1 MEFCRELYTVAV
13 FGHSRRKL
21 AHVPRALVTR
31 NRVSKMAEMRS
42 RTRTLLLSRNTCYAR
57 RLDTRSCRFS
67 LYDPCSIRL
76 FASRKYRRKK
86 GKEKK
91 SSQHFTESK
100 LRAYCF
106 ETFQD
111 ESCTESSRFSWRT
124 VTIAIFGR
132 YSVTCFVTC
141 FFYTTNDEQRLNAS
155 KDITFLHLQEMDTY
169 TNRHQNVTAIDTD
182 ALLSLAFFRKRNILI
197 CERVSWRITRR
208 QLSGDRRSL
217 LTYPERFV
225 KCVVHVRAVFDR
237 RDNIF

>member
-1 MEFCRELYTVAV
+1 MSRRWQRCVRELA
-13 FGHSRRKL
+13 
-21 AHVPRALVTR
+21 
-31 NRVSKMAEMRS
+31 
-42 RTRTLLLSRNTCYAR
+42 
-57 RLDTRSCRFS
+57 RSCWTVTLATRVVSTPALAASPYTIRARSGS
-67 LYDPCSIRL
+67 LQVENI
-76 FASRKYRRKK
+76 AEKK